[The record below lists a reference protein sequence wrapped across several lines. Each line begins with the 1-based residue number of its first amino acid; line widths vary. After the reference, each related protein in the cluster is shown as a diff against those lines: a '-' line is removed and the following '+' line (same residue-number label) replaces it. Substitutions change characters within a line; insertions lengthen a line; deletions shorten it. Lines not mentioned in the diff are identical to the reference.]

1 MSMRVALLLLCGSL
15 MSLTGCASS
24 GAGEERASMSRVVRS
39 PDRERVMQSAMVIL
53 KREFG
58 RVAETPDGRR
68 IVSEPLEFRT
78 ASDSGTVRDYVGGK
92 STMRRIA
99 TFSCASRG
107 DTVLAQLRVDV
118 EREDSD
124 RVESSSQSQ
133 QQSRFSDTPS
143 QTPVERDAGVSKKQ
157 NQAWVFVKR
166 DLQLERAL
174 LEELQSVFEP
184 PPDESL
190 PQKPTAKSAD

>member
-1 MSMRVALLLLCGSL
+1 MRLALLLLCGSL
-15 MSLTGCASS
+15 MALVGCAAG
-24 GAGEERASMSRVVRS
+24 GAGDERASMSRVVRCS
-39 PDRERVMQSAMVIL
+39 ERDRVMQAAMVIL

-58 RVAETPDGRR
+58 RVSETSDGRR
-68 IVSEPLEFRT
+68 IISEPLEFRT

-99 TFSCASRG
+99 SFTCTPRG
-107 DTVLAQLRVDV
+107 ETVLAQLRVDV

-124 RVESSSQSQ
+124 RVESSQQSQ
-133 QQSRFSDTPS
+133 QQPSRFSDTPS
-143 QTPVERDAGVSKKQ
+143 QTPVERDAGVSRKQ
-157 NQAWVFVKR
+157 NQAWIFVKR
-166 DLQLERAL
+166 DLQLERVL

-190 PQKPTAKSAD
+190 PQKSSAKPAE